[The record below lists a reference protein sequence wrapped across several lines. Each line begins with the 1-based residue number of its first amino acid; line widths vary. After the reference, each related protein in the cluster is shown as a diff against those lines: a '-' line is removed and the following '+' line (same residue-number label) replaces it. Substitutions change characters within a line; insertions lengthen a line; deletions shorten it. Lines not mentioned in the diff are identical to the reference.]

1 MYSEMGDRIKD
12 GKESYDEKKREK
24 RMGAMQRGEEL
35 SERVKQNL
43 ASAKP
48 SSGVISTHEGHTGA
62 LHIKPQ

>member
-24 RMGAMQRGEEL
+24 NGSYAERRG